1 MASSGQHDAEATA
14 LAVRMGGAALGPIRC
29 LVGARLHALACWAD
43 QKGWSHRRTAFFAV
57 VGTLVALFS
66 LWLLHEYA
74 DDAEERLRKMETPK
88 HWEPWCAFY
97 SMLGDVALAAV
108 RTVRSGEPSRP
119 LIVAALA
126 VPFGAF
132 VSMYNN
138 APLFLP
144 APAASAAPPPPRGEE
159 AT

>member
-1 MASSGQHDAEATA
+1 MASSAQHDAEAVA
-14 LAVRMGGAALGPIRC
+14 LVMRMGGAALGPIRC

-43 QKGWSHRRTAFFAV
+43 QKDWSHRRTAFFAV

-74 DDAEERLRKMETPK
+74 DEVEERLRKMETPK

-108 RTVRSGEPSRP
+108 RTVRNGEPSRP
-119 LIVAALA
+119 LIVAGPLLA
-126 VPFGAF
+126 FDAF
-132 VSMYNN
+132 MTMYNN
-138 APLFLP
+138 APLLHD
-144 APAASAAPPPPRGEE
+144 APAASSAVPRGPE
-159 AT
+159 AA